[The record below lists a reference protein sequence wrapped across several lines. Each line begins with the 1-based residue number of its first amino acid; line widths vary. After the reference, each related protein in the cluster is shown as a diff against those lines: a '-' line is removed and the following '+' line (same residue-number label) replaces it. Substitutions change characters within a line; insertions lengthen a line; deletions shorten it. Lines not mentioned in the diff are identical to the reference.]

1 MRDGAWRKY
10 LSLGLCL
17 VAAALGEAA
26 GSELPAPPA
35 GSAPVAGCLPA
46 GNGYLR
52 ARIRGALNLDINWKN
67 AELECDGSER
77 PDGHGIRLS
86 FAGPARSGGR
96 RLRMVFGVA
105 STAEGASGR
114 ALPTNVTVIFEGEQ
128 RLYSTR
134 GDDRYTVDDLRQER
148 VGTLG
153 PTMRSYRVI
162 VRGFCML
169 PATALDRDEHILV
182 TRFDF
187 AGRVNFDNP
196 IPHKRG
202 EDLK

>member
-10 LSLGLCL
+10 LPVGLCL
-17 VAAALGEAA
+17 VAAPIAEAA
-26 GSELPAPPA
+26 GPEPPA
-35 GSAPVAGCLPA
+35 TPAATASVAGCLPA

-86 FAGPARSGGR
+86 FAGPVRSGGR

-105 STAEGASGR
+105 SAAEGASGR

-134 GDDRYTVDDLRQER
+134 GDDRCTVDDLRQER
-148 VGTLG
+148 VGALG
-153 PTMRSYRVI
+153 LTMRSYRVI
-162 VRGFCML
+162 VRGFCIL
-169 PATALDRDEHILV
+169 PATALDRDEHIFV

-187 AGRVNFDNP
+187 AGRVNFENP
-196 IPHKRG
+196 TPQKGG
-202 EDLK
+202 EDPK